1 MTHTLEPADL
11 QDPDLDHRDTAY
23 DRYLA
28 DLHAARDELIARKR
42 HHCIQLELIE
52 RELRML
58 GEEL

>member
-11 QDPDLDHRDTAY
+11 QDRDLDHRDTQY
-23 DRYLA
+23 DRYVA
-28 DLHAARDELIARKR
+28 DLHAARDELIAAGR
-42 HHCIQLELIE
+42 HRCIRLECIE